1 MIIKRSKAMECGG
14 MKKGKKYGPFGA
26 DFTIIVEPYEEF
38 GRECTESDV
47 QVSHA

>member
-1 MIIKRSKAMECGG
+1 MVHE
-14 MKKGKKYGPFGA
+14 A